1 MSKGTT
7 MCWWQP
13 LVGLCNNF
21 SMVKGTTAAVVA
33 PATAGVAAGAAAAAA
48 AWSMTVAAATAGVK
62 AGAATG
68 STAATN
74 IGSVS
79 GSVSGRSC
87 VASAGVVHAFA
98 AVANVAISWHLI
110 TSCLECPPRACFEAK
125 VEPQREQV

>member
-1 MSKGTT
+1 
-7 MCWWQP
+7 
-13 LVGLCNNF
+13 
-21 SMVKGTTAAVVA
+21 MVKGTTAAAVA

-48 AWSMTVAAATAGVK
+48 CSMTVAAATAGVA

-110 TSCLECPPRACFEAK
+110 TSCLICPPRACFEAK
-125 VEPQREQV
+125 LEPQREQV

>member
-21 SMVKGTTAAVVA
+21 SMVKGTTAAAVA

-48 AWSMTVAAATAGVK
+48 CSMTVAAATAGVA

-110 TSCLECPPRACFEAK
+110 TSCLICPPRACFEAK

>member
-13 LVGLCNNF
+13 LVGRCNNF
-21 SMVKGTTAAVVA
+21 SMVKGTTAAAVA
-33 PATAGVAAGAAAAAA
+33 PATAGVA
-48 AWSMTVAAATAGVK
+48 

-79 GSVSGRSC
+79 DSVSGRSC

-110 TSCLECPPRACFEAK
+110 TSCLICPPRACFEAK